1 VIIDA
6 LFGSG
11 LSKPL
16 KGLPAKLVR
25 HLNQTSNMRIA
36 IDIPSGIFSDV
47 SVPEKNAVRFKA
59 DYTLSFQF
67 PKLAF
72 FMPENDAFVGDWQV
86 LDIGLSADFITKT
99 ETSYYLLNHQYL
111 QSQLKVRT
119 KYAHKGTYGHG
130 LLIAG
135 SRGKMGAA
143 VLAGK
148 AALRA
153 GAGLVSVHHPKAGMA
168 VIPTAVP
175 ELMTSIDADESVFSE
190 APDLTKYNA
199 IAIGPGLGTHKKTQ
213 NAFKLLIQETKVPLI
228 IDADGLNILSENKT
242 WLAFLP
248 PNSILTPHVKE
259 FERLTGKANNDFDQL
274 QKQRAFAQK
283 WGVYVILKGA
293 HTRIAT
299 PSGQVFFNSTGNPGM
314 ATGGSGDVLTGILL
328 GLSSQNYT
336 PLNTCLLG
344 VFLHGLA
351 GDLAVET
358 KGQYS
363 LISGDI
369 IDYLGEAFLSLLHA

>member
-1 VIIDA
+1 MQKVFTVDKIRLADQYTIQNEPIASVDLMERAARACVDWLLPRTDDYTSYMVFCGPGNNGGDGLAIARLLTERNLKVQVFGLESERYSADYLSNHERLKLYKEVVVHTLMSENDFPKVKQEDVIIDA

-153 GAGLVSVHHPKAGMA
+153 GAGLVSGSR
-168 VIPTAVP
+168 IN
-175 ELMTSIDADESVFSE
+175 D
-190 APDLTKYNA
+190 KY
-199 IAIGPGLGTHKKTQ
+199 
-213 NAFKLLIQETKVPLI
+213 
-228 IDADGLNILSENKT
+228 
-242 WLAFLP
+242 
-248 PNSILTPHVKE
+248 
-259 FERLTGKANNDFDQL
+259 RC
-274 QKQRAFAQK
+274 R
-283 WGVYVILKGA
+283 
-293 HTRIAT
+293 
-299 PSGQVFFNSTGNPGM
+299 
-314 ATGGSGDVLTGILL
+314 
-328 GLSSQNYT
+328 
-336 PLNTCLLG
+336 
-344 VFLHGLA
+344 
-351 GDLAVET
+351 
-358 KGQYS
+358 
-363 LISGDI
+363 
-369 IDYLGEAFLSLLHA
+369 